1 MLTRDQLKSLFPQ
14 AKEVDLDGFIKF
26 GEQALKDS
34 GILQGINRLA
44 YFLAQL
50 GHESNGLTH
59 KEEGLSYSAARLT
72 DVWPSRF
79 PTLEV
84 AKKYERN
91 PEKLA
96 NFVYGGRMGNVNPGD
111 GYKFRGRGYIQLTGR
126 ETYREIG
133 KIAGLDL
140 ENNPDL
146 AAQPEHA
153 VKIACAYWSW
163 KKLNPTCDVGDF
175 TALTKKINGGTNG
188 LSDRMDWLTK
198 VQAVLKA
205 SATGS
210 GTAPAQPATKPALP
224 ATPTPPKP
232 AQPATQPAASQPS
245 APPKPKPQ
253 SQPGENA
260 GTLANNAML
269 DAQKKLTKLGYYQGV
284 LDGIYN
290 QMLRTALWAFQ
301 KDEDLPQTGRLDE
314 RTRQELNV

>member
-1 MLTRDQLKSLFPQ
+1 MLTKIQLKSLFPR
-14 AKEVDLDGFIKF
+14 AADSDLDAFIQF

-34 GILQGINRLA
+34 GILQGINRLQ

-59 KEEGLSYSAARLT
+59 REEDLNYTASRLT

-96 NFVYGGRMGNVNPGD
+96 NFVYGGRLGNVNPGD

-126 ETYREIG
+126 DTYRDVG

-140 ENNPDL
+140 ENEPDL
-146 AAQPEHA
+146 AAKPENA

-163 KKLNPTCDVGDF
+163 KTLNSSCDVGDF

-198 VQAVLKA
+198 VQNVLKA
-205 SATGS
+205 AAPA
-210 GTAPAQPATKPALP
+210 GTPAQPAKPAATNQP
-224 ATPTPPKP
+224 ATPPKP
-232 AQPATQPAASQPS
+232 PT
-245 APPKPKPQ
+245 
-253 SQPGENA
+253 QPGENA
-260 GTLANNAML
+260 GTLSNNAML
-269 DAQKKLTKLGYYQGV
+269 EAQKKLSRLGYYKGV

-290 QMLRTALWAFQ
+290 QLLRAAFWAFQ

-314 RTRQELNV
+314 RTRKELNV